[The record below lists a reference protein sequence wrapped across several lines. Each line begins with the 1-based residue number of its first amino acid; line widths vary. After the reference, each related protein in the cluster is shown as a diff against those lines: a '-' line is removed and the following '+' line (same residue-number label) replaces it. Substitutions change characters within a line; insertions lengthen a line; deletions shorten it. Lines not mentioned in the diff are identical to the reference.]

1 MADTM
6 GSTNNVQKVI
16 ERNFRWNF
24 LVGAI
29 DGASFWFGMSFISS
43 TVILPLFVSHFT
55 NSPIL
60 IGLIPFLA
68 TAGYL
73 LPQLFVA
80 NWVERAPLKKYFPVT
95 VGFFLNGFLFYCLPP
110 GHIFLATSQPG
121 LALVTFFILFAWFSF
136 GRGTQ
141 IVGWQDMIAKIIPV
155 DKRGRF
161 FGITNFIGNGT
172 GILGALAVPFVLA
185 RSTFPMA
192 YVLAFAPPQF

>member
-29 DGASFWFGMSFISS
+29 DGASFWFGMSSISS

-95 VGFFLNGFLFYCLPP
+95 VGFFLERLP
-110 GHIFLATSQPG
+110 ILLLAPAIYFWRPAN
-121 LALVTFFILFAWFSF
+121 LAWP
-136 GRGTQ
+136 
-141 IVGWQDMIAKIIPV
+141 W
-155 DKRGRF
+155 
-161 FGITNFIGNGT
+161 
-172 GILGALAVPFVLA
+172 
-185 RSTFPMA
+185 
-192 YVLAFAPPQF
+192 